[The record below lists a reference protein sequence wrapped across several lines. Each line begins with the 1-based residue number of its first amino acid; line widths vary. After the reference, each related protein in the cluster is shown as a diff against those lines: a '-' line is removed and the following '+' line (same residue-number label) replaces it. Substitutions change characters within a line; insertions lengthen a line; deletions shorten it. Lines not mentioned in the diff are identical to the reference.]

1 MPEHVFTSM
10 QIVSIN
16 ADMHDNPILRKQLTP
31 LESRFRQYPVV
42 ALLGARQV
50 GKSTLAKLIAPE
62 RLLYLDLERTS
73 DLNKLTDPEAY
84 FVANTDKLICLDEIQ
99 RLPDIFPLLRSL
111 VDASGRNGQFL
122 LLGSASRDLLRQSSE
137 TLAGRISFLELSP
150 FSLEELP
157 ESDWQRHWLR
167 GGYPRSFLADDDAAS
182 YQWRQDYIRTFLER
196 DIPQIGFN
204 IPANSLGRLWRM
216 LAHVSGQTL
225 NNAKLADSMGVSAN
239 TVRHYIDLLEQTF
252 VLRTLPPYSGNLKK
266 RLVKSPKVYIRDS
279 GLLHALLEIET
290 RDHLFGNP
298 AYGASF
304 EGYVVEN
311 LLAALPNWRASF
323 YRTSNGAELD
333 LVLEKGQ
340 QRIAVEIKA
349 STAPKPSRGFW
360 QAIEDIESTANY
372 VVGQVNEA
380 YPLADNVQVLN
391 LSLLLERM
399 RAT

>member
-1 MPEHVFTSM
+1 
-10 QIVSIN
+10 
-16 ADMHDNPILRKQLTP
+16 MHIRNIISYMHGNKVTRKVQTTLRARLGH
-31 LESRFRQYPVV
+31 YPVV
-42 ALLGARQV
+42 ALLGPRQV

-62 RLLYLDLERTS
+62 SLRYLDLERTS

-84 FVANTDKLICLDEIQ
+84 FTANAAHLICLDEIQ
-99 RLPDIFPLLRSL
+99 RLPDIFPLLRSM
-111 VDASGRNGQFL
+111 VDISGRNGQFL

-137 TLAGRISFLELSP
+137 TLAGRISFLELCP
-150 FSLEELP
+150 FSADELP
-157 ESDWQRHWLR
+157 ATNWQRHWLR
-167 GGYPRSFLADDDAAS
+167 GGYPRSFLAEDDAVS

-225 NNAKLADSMGVSAN
+225 NSAKLADSLGVSAN

-252 VLRTLPPYSGNLKK
+252 VLRTLPPFAGNLKK

-290 RDHLFGNP
+290 FDNLFANP

-311 LLAALPNWRASF
+311 IVSALPDWRASF

-340 QRIAVEIKA
+340 QRVAVEVKA
-349 STAPKPSRGFW
+349 ATAPKPSRGFW
-360 QAIEDIESTANY
+360 QAIEDIQSTANY
-372 VVGQVNEA
+372 VVGQVSEA
-380 YPLADNVQVLN
+380 YPLAANVEALN
-391 LSLLLERM
+391 LHLLLARLGGETRLLG
-399 RAT
+399 

>member
-1 MPEHVFTSM
+1 MHE
-10 QIVSIN
+10 N
-16 ADMHDNPILRKQLTP
+16 AIPRKQLTT
-31 LESRFRQYPVV
+31 LDSRLRQYPVV

-50 GKSTLAKLIAPE
+50 GKSTLAKHIAPE

-84 FVANTDKLICLDEIQ
+84 FVANADKLICLDEIQ

-137 TLAGRISFLELSP
+137 TLAGRISYLELSP
-150 FSLEELP
+150 FSIEEIP
-157 ESDWQRHWLR
+157 ASDWQRHWLR
-167 GGYPRSFLADDDAAS
+167 GGYPRSFLADDEASS
-182 YQWRQDYIRTFLER
+182 YQWRHDYIRTFLER

-225 NNAKLADSMGVSAN
+225 NSAKLADSMGVSAN

-266 RLVKSPKVYIRDS
+266 RLVKSPKIYIRDS
-279 GLLHALLEIET
+279 GLLHALLEIES
-290 RDHLFGNP
+290 RDDLFANP

-311 LLAALPNWRASF
+311 LIAALPDWRASY

-333 LVLEKGQ
+333 LVLEKGR
-340 QRIAVEIKA
+340 QRVAVEIKA

-380 YPLADNVQVLN
+380 YPLAANVQALN
-391 LSLLLERM
+391 LSMLLASM
-399 RAT
+399 RKG